1 MWALFSLLPLAA
13 QRAKNCPA
21 SHNLGVLIR
30 LIAKNIFRA
39 RLRSLLTLLGLVIA
53 VVAFGLLRTVVDAWY
68 AGSDAAAAN
77 RLITRNAISLTFT
90 LPTYYRERVR
100 GIEGVEKISMSNWF
114 GGIYQEPKNFFPQFA
129 VTLPSHFEIYP
140 EYLLPPE
147 QMEAMLRD
155 RTGAIVGRAIADQYG
170 WKLGDK
176 VPIQGTIYPGTWEFT
191 VRGIYEGRDEGTLTR
206 QLYFHWDYLNER
218 LKQSFPRA
226 ADRTGVLVVS
236 IKDAQ
241 RSAEIS
247 QTIDNEFKNSLAET
261 LTETE
266 KAFQLG
272 FVAQSEAIIAAIRI
286 VSFVVIIIILAVVAN
301 TMAMAAR
308 ERTSEYATLKA
319 LGFSP
324 SFVSRLVIGESL
336 AITLLGGVLG
346 VLLSIPVANA
356 FKSVVGAVFPVFR
369 ISPETFGWQFGAMIV
384 VGLLAAIVPAIRSAK
399 IKIVEG
405 LRHVA

>member
-1 MWALFSLLPLAA
+1 MLL
-13 QRAKNCPA
+13 
-21 SHNLGVLIR
+21 R
-30 LIAKNIFRA
+30 LILKNIFRA
-39 RLRSLLTLLGLVIA
+39 RLRSALTLLGLVVA
-53 VVAFGLLRTVVDAWY
+53 VIAFGLLRTVVDAWY
-68 AGSDAAAAN
+68 AGSDAASAN

-90 LPTYYRERVR
+90 LPTYYRERVKSV
-100 GIEGVEKISMSNWF
+100 EGVEKISMSNWF
-114 GGIYQEPKNFFPQFA
+114 GGVYIEPKNFFPQFA

-140 EYLLPPE
+140 EYVLPPE

-155 RTGAIVGRAIADQYG
+155 RTGTIVGRAIADQYG

-176 VPIQGTIYPGTWEFT
+176 IPIQGTIYPGTWEFT
-191 VRGIYEGRDEGTLTR
+191 VRGIYEGREEGTLTR

-241 RSAEIS
+241 RSAEMS
-247 QTIDNEFKNSLAET
+247 QLIDNEFKNSLAET

-308 ERTSEYATLKA
+308 ERTSEYATLKV
-319 LGFSP
+319 LGFPP
-324 SFVSRLVIGESL
+324 SFVSQLVIGESL
-336 AITLLGGVLG
+336 AITLLGGAIG
-346 VLLSIPVANA
+346 IALSIPVAAA
-356 FKSVVGAVFPVFR
+356 FKSVIGAIFPVFR
-369 ISPETFGWQFGAMIV
+369 LSEETFAWQFGAMVV
-384 VGLLAAIVPAIRSAK
+384 VGLLAAIVPAIRSAR
-399 IKIVEG
+399 IKIVDG

>member
-1 MWALFSLLPLAA
+1 M
-13 QRAKNCPA
+13 
-21 SHNLGVLIR
+21 LIR
-30 LIAKNIFRA
+30 LILKNIFRA

-155 RTGAIVGRAIADQYG
+155 RTGTIVGRAIADQYG
-170 WKLGDK
+170 WKIGDK
-176 VPIQGTIYPGTWEFT
+176 IPIQGTIYPGTWEFT

-236 IKDAQ
+236 IKDSQ

-336 AITLLGGVLG
+336 AMTLLGGLLG

-369 ISPETFGWQFGAMIV
+369 ISSETFGWQFGSMVV
-384 VGLLAAIVPAIRSAK
+384 VGLLAAIVPAIRSAR

>member
-1 MWALFSLLPLAA
+1 MLL
-13 QRAKNCPA
+13 
-21 SHNLGVLIR
+21 R
-30 LIAKNIFRA
+30 LILKNIFRA
-39 RLRSLLTLLGLVIA
+39 RLRSALTLLGLVIA
-53 VVAFGLLRTVVDAWY
+53 VIAFGLLRTVVDAWY
-68 AGSDAAAAN
+68 AGSDAASAN

-90 LPTYYRERVR
+90 LPTYYRERVKSV
-100 GIEGVEKISMSNWF
+100 EGVEKISMSNWF

-140 EYLLPPE
+140 EYVLPPE

-155 RTGAIVGRAIADQYG
+155 RTGTIVGRAIADQYG

-176 VPIQGTIYPGTWEFT
+176 IPIQGTIYPGTWEFT

-218 LKQSFPRA
+218 MRQSLPRA
-226 ADRTGVLVVS
+226 ADRTGVLVLS

-247 QTIDNEFKNSLAET
+247 QLIDNEFKNSLAET

-308 ERTSEYATLKA
+308 ERTSEYATLKV

-324 SFVSRLVIGESL
+324 SFVSQLVIGESL
-336 AITLLGGVLG
+336 AITALGGLLGIAA
-346 VLLSIPVANA
+346 SIPIAAA
-356 FKSVVGAVFPVFR
+356 FKSLVGAVFPVFR
-369 ISPETFGWQFGAMIV
+369 MSEETFGWQMGSMVI
-384 VGLLAAIVPAIRSAK
+384 VGLLAAIVPAIRSAR
-399 IKIVEG
+399 IKIVDG

>member
-1 MWALFSLLPLAA
+1 MLL
-13 QRAKNCPA
+13 
-21 SHNLGVLIR
+21 R
-30 LIAKNIFRA
+30 LILKNIFRA
-39 RLRSLLTLLGLVIA
+39 RLRSALTLLGLVIA
-53 VVAFGLLRTVVDAWY
+53 VIAFGLLRTVVDAWY
-68 AGSDAAAAN
+68 AGSDAASAN

-90 LPTYYRERVR
+90 LPTYYRERVKSVD
-100 GIEGVEKISMSNWF
+100 GVEKISMSNWF

-140 EYLLPPE
+140 EYVLPPE

-155 RTGAIVGRAIADQYG
+155 RTGTIVGRAIADQYG

-176 VPIQGTIYPGTWEFT
+176 IPIQGTIYPGTWEFT

-218 LKQSFPRA
+218 LRQSFPRA

-247 QTIDNEFKNSLAET
+247 QLIDNEFKNSLAET

-308 ERTSEYATLKA
+308 ERTSEYATLKV

-324 SFVSRLVIGESL
+324 SFVSQLVIGESL
-336 AITLLGGVLG
+336 AITALGGLLGIAA
-346 VLLSIPVANA
+346 SIPIAAA
-356 FKSVVGAVFPVFR
+356 FKSLVGAVFPVFR
-369 ISPETFGWQFGAMIV
+369 MSEETFGWQMGSMVI
-384 VGLLAAIVPAIRSAK
+384 VGLLAAIVPAIRSAR
-399 IKIVEG
+399 IKIVDG

>member
-1 MWALFSLLPLAA
+1 MLF
-13 QRAKNCPA
+13 
-21 SHNLGVLIR
+21 R
-30 LIAKNIFRA
+30 LILKNIFRA
-39 RLRSLLTLLGLVIA
+39 RLRSALTLLGLVIA
-53 VVAFGLLRTVVDAWY
+53 VLAFGLLRTVVDAWY

-90 LPTYYRERVR
+90 LPIYYRERVKSVD
-100 GIEGVEKISMSNWF
+100 GVEKISMSNWF

-129 VTLPSHFEIYP
+129 VTLPAHFDVYP

-155 RTGAIVGRAIADQYG
+155 RTGTIVGRAIADQYG

-176 VPIQGTIYPGTWEFT
+176 IPIQGTIYPGTWEFT

-218 LKQSFPRA
+218 MKQSFPRG

-247 QTIDNEFKNSLAET
+247 QLIDREFKNSLAET

-319 LGFSP
+319 LGFPP
-324 SFVSRLVIGESL
+324 SFVSQLVLGESL
-336 AITLLGGVLG
+336 AITLLGGLIG
-346 VLLSIPVANA
+346 VLLSIPVAAA
-356 FKSVVGAVFPVFR
+356 FKSMIGAVFPVFR
-369 ISPETFGWQFGAMIV
+369 VSQETFAWQLGAMLV
-384 VGLLAAIVPAIRSAK
+384 VGLLAAIVPAIRSAR
-399 IKIVEG
+399 IKIVDG

>member
-1 MWALFSLLPLAA
+1 M
-13 QRAKNCPA
+13 
-21 SHNLGVLIR
+21 LIR
-30 LIAKNIFRA
+30 LIVKNIFRA

-176 VPIQGTIYPGTWEFT
+176 IPIQGTIYPGTWEFT

-336 AITLLGGVLG
+336 AITLLGGFLG

-369 ISPETFGWQFGAMIV
+369 ISAETFGWQFGSMVV
-384 VGLLAAIVPAIRSAK
+384 VGLLAAIVPAIRSAR

>member
-1 MWALFSLLPLAA
+1 MLF
-13 QRAKNCPA
+13 
-21 SHNLGVLIR
+21 R
-30 LIAKNIFRA
+30 LILKNIFRA
-39 RLRSLLTLLGLVIA
+39 RLRSALTLLGLVIA
-53 VVAFGLLRTVVDAWY
+53 VIAFGLLRTVVDAWY
-68 AGSDAAAAN
+68 AGSDAASAN

-90 LPTYYRERVR
+90 LPTYYRERVKSV
-100 GIEGVEKISMSNWF
+100 EGVEKISMSNWF

-140 EYLLPPE
+140 EYVLPPE

-155 RTGAIVGRAIADQYG
+155 RTGTIVGRAIADQYG

-176 VPIQGTIYPGTWEFT
+176 IPIQGTIYPGTWEFT
-191 VRGIYEGRDEGTLTR
+191 VRGIFEGRDEGTLTR

-218 LKQSFPRA
+218 LRQTFPRA

-247 QTIDNEFKNSLAET
+247 QLIDNEFKNSLAET

-308 ERTSEYATLKA
+308 ERTSEYATLKV

-324 SFVSRLVIGESL
+324 SFVSQLVIGESL
-336 AITLLGGVLG
+336 AITALGGLLGIA
-346 VLLSIPVANA
+346 LSIPVAAA

-369 ISPETFGWQFGAMIV
+369 MSEETFGWQMGSMVIV
-384 VGLLAAIVPAIRSAK
+384 GMLAAIVPAIRSAR
-399 IKIVEG
+399 IKIVDG
-405 LRHVA
+405 LRHVS

>member
-1 MWALFSLLPLAA
+1 MLF
-13 QRAKNCPA
+13 
-21 SHNLGVLIR
+21 R
-30 LIAKNIFRA
+30 LILKNIFRA
-39 RLRSLLTLLGLVIA
+39 RLRSALTLLGLVIA
-53 VVAFGLLRTVVDAWY
+53 VIAFGLLRTVVDAWY
-68 AGSDAAAAN
+68 AGSDAASAN

-90 LPTYYRERVR
+90 LPTYYRERVKSV
-100 GIEGVEKISMSNWF
+100 EGVEKISMSNWF

-140 EYLLPPE
+140 EYVLPPE

-155 RTGAIVGRAIADQYG
+155 RTGTIVGRAIADQYG

-176 VPIQGTIYPGTWEFT
+176 IPIQGTIYPGTWEFT
-191 VRGIYEGRDEGTLTR
+191 VRGIFEGRDEGTLTR

-218 LKQSFPRA
+218 LRQTFPRA

-247 QTIDNEFKNSLAET
+247 QLIDNEFKNSLAET

-308 ERTSEYATLKA
+308 ERTSEYATLKV

-324 SFVSRLVIGESL
+324 SFVSQLVIGESL
-336 AITLLGGVLG
+336 AITALGGLIG
-346 VLLSIPVANA
+346 IALSIPVAAA

-369 ISPETFGWQFGAMIV
+369 MSEETFGWQMGSMVIV
-384 VGLLAAIVPAIRSAK
+384 GMLAAIVPAIRSAR
-399 IKIVEG
+399 IKIVDG
-405 LRHVA
+405 LRHVS